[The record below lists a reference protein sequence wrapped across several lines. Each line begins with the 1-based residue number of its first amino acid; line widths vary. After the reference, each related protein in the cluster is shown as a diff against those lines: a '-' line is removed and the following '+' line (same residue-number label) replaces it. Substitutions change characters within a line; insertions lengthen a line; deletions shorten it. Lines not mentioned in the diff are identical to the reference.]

1 MKKIIGFASIV
12 LTSLVLLFVITSCAN
27 STNNNGNQELSNV
40 TSTNPNEPSQT
51 EPSNPDTSD
60 NPGTDENVYYTITFK
75 DYDGT
80 VLQTSNFKK
89 GETPTYNKTNPS
101 RNNDDNYSYTFNGWN
116 PSIETVSKDMVYT
129 ATYISTK
136 NSYTVTWK
144 NCDGEILETDT
155 NVEYGTMPE
164 FNSTLSIPKDVSDF
178 ISPIEDHY
186 NINMNVVFKSWDKE
200 IKPVTDDVTY
210 TATYESLTVLWL
222 LNKKDECLY
231 FADIVD
237 GIMPEYN
244 GETPELECDE
254 KNYYYE
260 FDEFKYHVFN
270 QNGLYVYYYDAYFKL
285 LECKN
290 TITFNLEGGY
300 STTGEA
306 LSIKVNDIKDI
317 EVPVHIKKKK
327 YELKGYEYNGVKVYD
342 ENGNKVSDFELK
354 ENMTFN
360 AIYEESIELTI
371 YYTVS
376 GNTYTELFEE
386 LGDISKTSTYKFN
399 TYVDLHAYPNEG
411 YTFIGWYN
419 NGYVLSNEKDYKYM
433 MWDEDFTIEARFEY
447 TSYKLN
453 VWSNNYDLG
462 QVMIREGYSQTF
474 YNEETLNEYYTQ
486 SVTIAAYT
494 KSDIRFLGWYN
505 ELNQLVSTKAVYQ
518 FNMPNKNYK
527 LEAKWNY
534 FNITYD
540 LDEGINNENNPTFY
554 DVDMENITLLDPT
567 KDGYTFIGFE
577 YNGNVITEI
586 ETSNICHMELKA
598 LWTYYTLTTDLNNS
612 KAGTI
617 ISYDNVKVTKGNTI
631 TLVATTNPGY
641 TFDGWYDG
649 DNQVSPLETY
659 TFNMPANNLSYIA
672 KWTANTNTTYK
683 VEHYLQNL
691 DDDNYPELPYE
702 TDNLTGTTDTLTNGE
717 VNTYEG
723 FTSPTITQVNING
736 NGSTIIKLYYTRNSY
751 DLSLN
756 TSVNDGPKVEDLIGF
771 SNITSFYTSNSYF
784 EIGSLAI
791 QKIFNSGV
799 GVSGINYLGETKTYT
814 YANVTSAGSY
824 DDSRYIKITI
834 PFDGVRLYVAFV
846 IASSNESRAMYLS
859 ETRNT
864 TFTDAIAGVYASN
877 VDMAYIDVE
886 LGAGVYYLN
895 YTASVR
901 IYEMYLVTCKAG
913 TITDSGIYKYGK
925 EITIKAETNPGY
937 TFNGWF
943 NEDTL
948 VSPLETYTFTML
960 AENLVYTAKWT
971 ANTNTIYKVEHYL
984 QNLDDDN
991 YPELPYE
998 TDNLTGTTDTKTN
1011 GFVKTYGGFTS
1022 PTITQVNINGNGQT
1036 VIVLNYTRNSYA
1048 VELSKSIDKAG
1059 TITGA
1064 GTYKYGKEV
1073 TITALTNEGYTF
1085 KGWYDGDNEI
1095 STSPSYTFNMPSKN
1109 LSYTAKWTANINT
1122 SYKVE
1127 HYQQNINDNNY
1138 PSTPYETDNLTG
1150 TTDTLTKGE
1159 VNTYEGFTSPTITQV
1174 NINGDGTTVI
1184 KLYYTRNSYTITL
1197 KLNND
1202 KVGTTT
1208 GAGTYKYGKEI
1219 TIKAPTN
1226 PGYTFNGWYMNNEE
1240 YTTDSSFDYEI
1251 GLSNVTFEARYTI
1264 NKYTITL
1271 DNQASGV
1278 TISGITSGNSYD
1290 YNNEITLTAVNNS
1303 GLFLVWTVNG
1313 NIEHIGND
1321 YSFNVPAND
1330 VNITTTTSICPRDGN
1345 KIYFGTYPQTKVTDN
1360 TLISELNTLAG
1371 TKPTSSKKYNWTDY
1385 NYYIE
1390 SSITSYMYYQDIDYD
1405 NNGTYDYRGVY
1416 FTQYRP
1422 YRYYHS
1428 SSISYSNQ
1436 NYNGYTTNTIYWFS
1450 YDPIEWDILTESSG
1464 KSLIIANLILDS
1476 QDYYPKLT
1484 TSSFSHNGGTG
1495 YANNYELSNIRKF
1508 LNDNFYNTAFND
1520 LQKALIEITEV
1531 DNSVASTGQWSNS
1544 NACNNTNDKMFL
1556 LSYMEA
1562 ITYYSSDART
1572 AQGTDYAKCQGL
1584 YVYTSPGP
1592 YQGNG
1597 CWWLRSPSDND
1608 ANAAS
1613 NAYNVNRDGYISYI
1627 DVCYTYYGVRPAC
1640 WITL

>member
-27 STNNNGNQELSNV
+27 STNNNNNNGNQELSNV

-51 EPSNPDTSD
+51 EISNPEESVNT
-60 NPGTDENVYYTITFK
+60 GTDDNVYYTITFK

-80 VLQTSNFKK
+80 VLQTSNVKK

-101 RNNDDNYSYTFNGWN
+101 RNNDDTYSYTFNGWN

-129 ATYISTK
+129 ATYLSTQ

-144 NCDGEILETDT
+144 NSDGEILETDT

-200 IKPVTDDVTY
+200 IKPVTGDVTY

-354 ENMTFN
+354 EDMTFN

-534 FNITYD
+534 FNVTYD
-540 LDEGINNENNPTFY
+540 LDDGINNENNPTYY
-554 DVDMENITLLDPT
+554 DVDMGNITLLEPT
-567 KDGYTFIGFE
+567 KEGYTFIGWE
-577 YNGNVITEI
+577 YNGEVITEI

-702 TDNLTGTTDTLTNGE
+702 TDNLTGTTDTLTNVE

-736 NGSTIIKLYYTRNSY
+736 NGSTVIKLYYDRNSY
-751 DLSLN
+751 DLSLSQN
-756 TSVNDGPKVEDLIGF
+756 
-771 SNITSFYTSNSYF
+771 
-784 EIGSLAI
+784 
-791 QKIFNSGV
+791 
-799 GVSGINYLGETKTYT
+799 
-814 YANVTSAGSY
+814 
-824 DDSRYIKITI
+824 
-834 PFDGVRLYVAFV
+834 
-846 IASSNESRAMYLS
+846 NE
-859 ETRNT
+859 
-864 TFTDAIAGVYASN
+864 
-877 VDMAYIDVE
+877 
-886 LGAGVYYLN
+886 
-895 YTASVR
+895 
-901 IYEMYLVTCKAG
+901 
-913 TITDSGIYKYGK
+913 
-925 EITIKAETNPGY
+925 
-937 TFNGWF
+937 
-943 NEDTL
+943 
-948 VSPLETYTFTML
+948 
-960 AENLVYTAKWT
+960 
-971 ANTNTIYKVEHYL
+971 
-984 QNLDDDN
+984 
-991 YPELPYE
+991 
-998 TDNLTGTTDTKTN
+998 
-1011 GFVKTYGGFTS
+1011 
-1022 PTITQVNINGNGQT
+1022 
-1036 VIVLNYTRNSYA
+1036 
-1048 VELSKSIDKAG
+1048 KAG

-1064 GTYKYGKEV
+1064 GTYKYGKSI
-1073 TITALTNEGYTF
+1073 TIT
-1085 KGWYDGDNEI
+1085 
-1095 STSPSYTFNMPSKN
+1095 
-1109 LSYTAKWTANINT
+1109 
-1122 SYKVE
+1122 
-1127 HYQQNINDNNY
+1127 
-1138 PSTPYETDNLTG
+1138 
-1150 TTDTLTKGE
+1150 
-1159 VNTYEGFTSPTITQV
+1159 TI
-1174 NINGDGTTVI
+1174 
-1184 KLYYTRNSYTITL
+1184 
-1197 KLNND
+1197 
-1202 KVGTTT
+1202 
-1208 GAGTYKYGKEI
+1208 
-1219 TIKAPTN
+1219 N
-1226 PGYTFNGWYMNNEE
+1226 PGYTFNGWFNGETLVSPLE
-1240 YTTDSSFDYEI
+1240 TYTFNMLAENILY
-1251 GLSNVTFEARYTI
+1251 EARYTI

-1271 DNQASGV
+1271 DNQAEGV
-1278 TISGITSGNSYD
+1278 SVSGITSGNEYEFD
-1290 YNNEITLTAVNNS
+1290 TEITLISKNNS
-1303 GLFLVWTVNG
+1303 GLLLAWTVNG
-1313 NIEHIGND
+1313 NILHVGNE
-1321 YSFNVPAND
+1321 YSFNVPNTD
-1330 VNITTTTSICPRDGN
+1330 ITIITTTSIYIRNKN
-1345 KIYFGTYPQTKVTDN
+1345 KIYFGTYPQIKVEATTENGLESIYYNSTWKNYGYDN
-1360 TLISELNTLAG
+1360 YRYTGL
-1371 TKPTSSKKYNWTDY
+1371 
-1385 NYYIE
+1385 YYKDV
-1390 SSITSYMYYQDIDYD
+1390 DIDND
-1405 NNGTYDYRGVY
+1405 GSLDYRGIYIKKYRTSNY
-1416 FTQYRP
+1416 FNDSGTYQD
-1422 YRYYHS
+1422 
-1428 SSISYSNQ
+1428 
-1436 NYNGYTTNTIYWFS
+1436 GYGYLEGKIYWFK
-1450 YDPIEWDILTESSG
+1450 YEPIEWEIKSEDNG
-1464 KSLIIANLILDS
+1464 KVLIVSNMILDS
-1476 QDYYPKLT
+1476 QCFYPSLASYT
-1484 TSSFSHNGGTG
+1484 FEHNNGAGW
-1495 YANNYELSNIRKF
+1495 ANNYEFSNIRKL
-1508 LNDNFYNTAFND
+1508 LNDTFYNLAFNSS
-1520 LQKALIEITEV
+1520 QKTKIETTLV
-1531 DNSVASTGQWSNS
+1531 DNSVSSTGQVKN
-1544 NACNNTNDKMFL
+1544 NYICNDTNDKLFL
-1556 LSYMEA
+1556 LSYEECSK
-1562 ITYYSSDART
+1562 YYLSTETS
-1572 AQGTDYAKCQGL
+1572 GTDYAKIQGL
-1584 YVYTSPGP
+1584 PTS
-1592 YQGNG
+1592 NS
-1597 CWWLRSPSDND
+1597 WMLRSPVYTTGTYIYAGNGSYYDD
-1608 ANAAS
+1608 YS
-1613 NAYNVNRDGYISYI
+1613 KIDSWNVSSYCGI
-1627 DVCYTYYGVRPAC
+1627 RPAC